1 MDTPL
6 VGVVVVLGS
15 MLLSVIGLVVV
26 RRTVSPEWLKRHHEL
41 AGYYF
46 HTIATLYAVLIA
58 FAIYVVWNGYKDAGT
73 NLSHEATQV
82 ADLSRLST
90 AMPIEMRKNVSL
102 ALMEYLNAVVED
114 EFPAMQQ
121 GRDSARTWA
130 AVQRLWDTYSTF
142 QPDTPRLQ
150 GYFDE
155 SLVHLTLLSDL
166 RRTRLFAT
174 HGSVPG
180 ILSGSIDS
188 GGRPSNRLHVFRR
201 PRRHCDTGHHDCL
214 SGRGTF
220 FQYVPD
226 PVAEQPLLRCRPCH
240 TPTIQDGAFTRS
252 LPDAQVEFLP
262 IPTDVSVLDM
272 PR

>member
-180 ILSGSIDS
+180 ILWGLLTVAGVLLIGFTYFVGHEGIATQAIMTACLAGVLSFSMFLILSLNSPYSGVD
-188 GGRPSNRLHVFRR
+188 HVIPQPFRME
-201 PRRHCDTGHHDCL
+201 L
-214 SGRGTF
+214 SH
-220 FQYVPD
+220 
-226 PVAEQPLLRCRPCH
+226 VASR
-240 TPTIQDGAFTRS
+240 
-252 LPDAQVEFLP
+252 
-262 IPTDVSVLDM
+262 M
-272 PR
+272 PK